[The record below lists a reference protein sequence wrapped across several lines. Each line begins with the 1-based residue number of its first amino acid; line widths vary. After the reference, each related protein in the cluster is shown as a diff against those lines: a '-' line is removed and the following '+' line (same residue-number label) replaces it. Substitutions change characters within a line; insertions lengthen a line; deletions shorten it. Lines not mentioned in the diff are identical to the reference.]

1 MTRCLTSTL
10 LLCISW
16 LIGGRAEA
24 QGTLCSWLGGTN
36 DSEFGYGLCRVGD
49 FNGDGFPDLALSDL
63 RDSTVAPNAG
73 AVFVYSTISC
83 TSPLAT
89 FFGQNAEDHTGE
101 VSAVGDVNGDG
112 FDDLLIG
119 TPQDS
124 TVATWA
130 GMARIEGGGGAGTLW
145 TGFGSA
151 AYDIFGGTVTGLGD
165 VNLDGFPDWLVASP
179 TADVLGVMDAG
190 RVQVFSGMNGAVLF
204 DLHGTVWMATHG
216 RSADS
221 VGDVNQDGRP
231 DFVVGAPGEPAG
243 AGAVYELSGFD
254 ASLLRCWTGGYLDF
268 LGWEA
273 GAAGDVNAD
282 GTCDVLAWSLGVAG
296 GSTPAISLLDGTSS
310 AVLELS
316 VVSVSDNSPMDGLGN
331 INGDA
336 VADYIRY
343 GVSDDMEIRRGGSLD
358 LLARTP
364 GRMVTGVEDV
374 DGDGFGDYFRR
385 VPITSDHKQW
395 RVDLISGRC
404 DGVSPFG
411 SGCPGGSGKAPRL
424 VIEAPC
430 DLKAFAAV
438 TLLLDEG
445 VPYNPA
451 LLVFGAQPASV
462 PAGPCTLNVWP
473 LVGPLL
479 LLFTDSGGQAAVAA
493 VVPPGLAG
501 QSVHTQAF
509 VADALTVNGFS
520 ASSGLTLTFQ

>member
-1 MTRCLTSTL
+1 MTRCLTLTL
-10 LLCISW
+10 LLCICS
-16 LIGGRAEA
+16 LLGGKAQA
-24 QGTLCSWLGGTN
+24 QGTLCSWLGGAS
-36 DSEFGYGLCRVGD
+36 DSAYGGGLCRVGD
-49 FNGDGFPDLALSDL
+49 FNGDGIPDIALSDPY
-63 RDSTVAPNAG
+63 DSTAAPNAG
-73 AVFVYSTISC
+73 AVFVYSTTSC
-83 TSPLAT
+83 TSPLGT
-89 FFGQNAEDHTGE
+89 FYGQSAEDRMGE
-101 VSAVGDVNGDG
+101 VSPVGDVNGDG

-119 TPQDS
+119 TPRDT

-130 GMARIEGGGGAGTLW
+130 GMAYIEGGGGAGTLW
-145 TGFGSA
+145 SGYGSA
-151 AYDIFGGTVTGLGD
+151 AYDWFGGIITGLGD

-179 TADVLGVMDAG
+179 TANVLGVANAG
-190 RVQVFSGMNGAVLF
+190 RVQVFSGKDGAVLF
-204 DLHGTVWMATHG
+204 DLHGTVWQAAYG
-216 RSADS
+216 SGADS
-221 VGDVNQDGRP
+221 VGDMNQDGRP
-231 DFVVGAPGEPAG
+231 DFIVGSPGEPG
-243 AGAVYELSGFD
+243 GYGSVSELSGLD
-254 ASLLRCWTGGYLDF
+254 VSVLRSWIGGTYEF
-268 LGWEA
+268 LGF
-273 GAAGDVNAD
+273 GPRAAGDVNAD
-282 GTCDVLAWSLGVAG
+282 GTCEVLVWSLSGAG
-296 GSTPAISLLDGTSS
+296 GGDPGISLLDGTSNMLLDHFVGTAS
-310 AVLELS
+310 S
-316 VVSVSDNSPMDGLGN
+316 HDPMDGLGN

-336 VADYIRY
+336 VADYIRF
-343 GVSDDMEIRRGGSLD
+343 GVSMDLEIRRGGSFD

-364 GRMVTGVEDV
+364 GWNVTGVEDV

-404 DGVSPFG
+404 DGVNPFG
-411 SGCPGGSGKAPRL
+411 SGCPGGSGKTPRL

-451 LLVFGAQPASV
+451 LLVFGAQPAGV

-479 LLFTDSGGQAAVAA
+479 LLFTDSGGRAAVAA